1 MFVVFLQDKVYV
13 INNFDWKW
21 LSTNTVFVSWLN
33 KNLLRKPPCC
43 CCV

>member
-33 KNLLRKPPCC
+33 KNLDKVLQIWK
-43 CCV
+43 